1 MWNPFKKKTPL
12 EIQMANNALAFDIV
26 PKVLK
31 AFSMGELSLT
41 DLEEV
46 STYKNYSVQSKDNIK
61 WKKLKLD
68 GADFK
73 SYPDKHMIILRFP
86 EPFISTSA
94 KSGVIVVD
102 RKTSQTRYF
111 TLEASFGGSVI
122 VEITEQGRNN
132 TCITVADKEGD
143 FLEFSSIVFQLAVKR
158 AKNGSTSTDSVKTKM
173 GQAGAGESVIALSL
187 NALIE
192 QMSSRYS
199 EWKGLFTVTPMA
211 DHVVVRCHKGFE
223 DSNTRNAIPCLWRR
237 KSFIENC
244 KMFNVKRIVFIDVVN
259 STFDELRPMEIDI
272 STLP

>member
-1 MWNPFKKKTPL
+1 MWNPFKKKSPL
-12 EIQMANNALAFDIV
+12 ELQMANYALAFDIV

-31 AFSMGELSLT
+31 AFSVGEFSLT

-46 STYKNYSVQSKDNIK
+46 STYKNYSAQNKNNIK

-86 EPFISTSA
+86 EPFTMTSA

-158 AKNGSTSTDSVKTKM
+158 AKNESTSTDSVEVKT
-173 GQAGAGESVIALSL
+173 GQTGAGESVIALSL

-192 QMSSRYS
+192 QMSSRYP

-244 KMFNVKRIVFIDVVN
+244 KKLNVKRIVFIDEVN
-259 STFDELRPMEIDI
+259 STYDELRPMDIDA